1 MMRTYLQA
9 PIALGSGT
17 KTTASTNA
25 ETLITA
31 DDAPEDNAF
40 TVVLQPG
47 GDYTVNVGC
56 AADHTEFVIP
66 QGGSLT
72 LKIDQLSKIF
82 VKTNTAGQNVNYIW
96 YQ

>member
-1 MMRTYLQA
+1 MRTYLQA

-17 KTTASTNA
+17 KTTASTNG
-25 ETLITA
+25 ETLIAA
-31 DDAPEDNAF
+31 DDAPVDTAF

-47 GDYTVNVGC
+47 GDYAVNVGD

-82 VKTNTAGQNVNYIW
+82 VKTAQTGQKVNYIW

>member
-1 MMRTYLQA
+1 MRTYLQA

-17 KTTASTNA
+17 KTTDSANG
-25 ETLITA
+25 ETLISA

-66 QGGSLT
+66 KGGSLT

-82 VKTNTAGQNVNYIW
+82 VKTTQSGQKVNYIW
-96 YQ
+96 YK